1 MAEKIKQPKQSP
13 IVKFM
18 PIILVGAIV
27 GYAALAYVLLF
38 MPKIGKFLDGGEY
51 DLRPLEARLE
61 DEADYLSEINQALV
75 DYKLVNASHKRKL
88 SLMLPPDEDVPGLY
102 VQLSEI
108 AQNND
113 FVLLSVDTLLDPE
126 SNGAGPNKVHVAA
139 NFAGNDYEGFL
150 LLLNDIE
157 RLVRVADVKSIS
169 FTAGTGNYSVLM
181 DTYYLDEGFSQ
192 IRQTEEI
199 PPQPLDDF

>member
-1 MAEKIKQPKQSP
+1 MAEEIKQPKQSP
-13 IVKFM
+13 VVKFM
-18 PIILVGAIV
+18 PIILVGAVV

-38 MPKIGKFLDGGEY
+38 MPKIGKFLEGGEY

-61 DEADYLSEINQALV
+61 DEAKYLQEIDEALSG
-75 DYKLVNASHKRKL
+75 YKLVNASHKRKL

-102 VQLSEI
+102 VQLAEI

-113 FVLLSVDTLLDPE
+113 FVLLSVDTLVDREP
-126 SNGAGPNKVHVAA
+126 NGGGPNKVHVAA
-139 NFAGNDYEGFL
+139 NFAGNDYEAFL

-181 DTYYLDEGFSQ
+181 DTYYLDEEFSQ
-192 IRQTEEI
+192 IRQVEEL
-199 PPQPLDDF
+199 PPQPVGDF